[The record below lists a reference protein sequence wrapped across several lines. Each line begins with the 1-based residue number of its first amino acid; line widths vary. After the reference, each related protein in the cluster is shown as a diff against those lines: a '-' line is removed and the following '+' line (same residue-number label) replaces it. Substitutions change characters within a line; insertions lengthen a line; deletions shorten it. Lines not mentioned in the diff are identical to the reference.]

1 MFGKGFLFLFFP
13 VNNKQQHNSSHLM
26 MMAKD
31 PLESHSRV
39 SEPCHRPVLTDPVQA
54 QHWAALGST
63 HRLLARESHLSREER
78 FLGGEWPTEPRAE
91 CRPRLEEWLLC
102 FLELVSCWSWLWP
115 GSLLPSFC
123 SWSCSLWEGNVF
135 LIVLIRN
142 LLFVPA
148 RGHFIQPIGPIV
160 SALVFP
166 RFASF
171 SNSSMAFLRNT
182 SGLLAHMYTSFA
194 LPQVTEGSRE

>member
-1 MFGKGFLFLFFP
+1 
-13 VNNKQQHNSSHLM
+13 M

-54 QHWAALGST
+54 QYWAALGCT

-78 FLGGEWPTEPRAE
+78 FLGGEWPTEPRAGAE

-123 SWSCSLWEGNVF
+123 SWSCSLWVGNVF

-171 SNSSMAFLRNT
+171 SNSSMAFLLHT
-182 SGLLAHMYTSFA
+182 
-194 LPQVTEGSRE
+194 GSIH